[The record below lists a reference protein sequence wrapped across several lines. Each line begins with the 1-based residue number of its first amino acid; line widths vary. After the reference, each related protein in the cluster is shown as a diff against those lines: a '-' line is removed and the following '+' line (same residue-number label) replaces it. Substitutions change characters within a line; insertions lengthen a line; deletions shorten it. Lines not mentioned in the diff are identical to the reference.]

1 MSRIF
6 PVLFKNYPIVFQRN
20 FILYYNDLLLEIV
33 HFSHTAI
40 KYYVNQFIFMY
51 LTKKGQYWTQSTAN
65 YRTTFIQD
73 IKNYPNDCINFTQY
87 ESTKKIC
94 IWMCQWVF
102 ILITDFKCCSWGCGC
117 RAMCAPPGVTEWPS
131 KSVSTYLLKSNVRE
145 KYFFIRFDIVGGEQ

>member
-73 IKNYPNDCINFTQY
+73 IQKLSQWLHEFYPVWINKENMYLNVSMSIYSHYRLQVLFMGL
-87 ESTKKIC
+87 
-94 IWMCQWVF
+94 WMQSYVCS
-102 ILITDFKCCSWGCGC
+102 SWGYWV
-117 RAMCAPPGVTEWPS
+117 A
-131 KSVSTYLLKSNVRE
+131 K
-145 KYFFIRFDIVGGEQ
+145 